1 MILDFMIFYRLR
13 RLIMIAGK
21 AINDFVNA
29 YCRLRDRQTA
39 VYDRCAKKHG
49 LTVNELFVLDILWFA
64 PEGCTQKEICER
76 LSANKQTV
84 NAIIT
89 RFDKQGYISYA
100 EVKEDRRNKR
110 IILTE
115 SGKSYAKNIIPL
127 AADAENLAMADM
139 SIEKVA
145 VLVKLTATFTENM
158 ERRFADI
165 KED

>member
-1 MILDFMIFYRLR
+1 
-13 RLIMIAGK
+13 MIAGK
-21 AINDFVNA
+21 KINDFVNA

-64 PEGCTQKEICER
+64 PEGCTQKEISGR
-76 LSANKQTV
+76 MSANKQTI

-89 RFDKQGYISYA
+89 RFDKQGYISYM

-115 SGKSYAKNIIPL
+115 NGKAYAKNIIPP

-139 SIEKVA
+139 PIDMVA
-145 VLVKLTATFTENM
+145 ELVKLTTTFTENM

-165 KED
+165 KEG